1 MLSLSIGARCLRKSP
16 VQSILIAAG
25 IAVGIGV
32 QVFLGSLITS
42 LQASLVDQTIG
53 SSPQL
58 IVAAGTDGEAVKY
71 TPQIKQAMEAQS
83 EITTVVPTR
92 AYSAIFR
99 SGSESAPLQITG
111 GALDQLDTIYDIS
124 GRLVAGT
131 ASLSADQ
138 VIVGKE
144 FASQFN
150 LKPGDTASFVLPSGE
165 AADLKVSGVF
175 DFGSAAANSATAFVN
190 GDQAGEV
197 LGYSADEYSA
207 IDAQVGD
214 VFSSVQ
220 VAESLQAEPAL
231 DGLKV
236 TEWQADN
243 ADLLSALQ
251 SQSSS
256 SYMIQ
261 FFVLVAVA
269 LGIASTLAI
278 SAVQKT
284 RQIGI
289 LKAMGMKDRQSGRIF
304 LWQALIL
311 GVSGAAVGVAA
322 GLALIALF
330 TFLGRNSDS
339 LFPITPQVGFVVISF
354 AVGVLVAVVSS
365 FIPSRRTSK
374 LDPIEV
380 IQGG

>member
-1 MLSLSIGARCLRKSP
+1 MLSLSIAVRFLRKSP

-42 LQASLVDQTIG
+42 LQTSLVDQTIG
-53 SSPQL
+53 NSPQV
-58 IVAAGTDGEAVKY
+58 IVQAKQDGQPVTY
-71 TPQIKQAMEAQS
+71 TPQLRQAMEAQS

-99 SGSESAPLQITG
+99 SGAESAPLQYPG

-124 GRLVAGT
+124 GRLVAGK
-131 ASLSADQ
+131 ASLAGGE
-138 VIVGKE
+138 VIVGKD
-144 FASQFN
+144 FADKFG
-150 LKPGDTASFVLPSGE
+150 LKPGDEATFVLPSGTP
-165 AADLKVSGVF
+165 AKLTVTGVF
-175 DFGSAAANSATAFVN
+175 DFGSAAANSATAFVG
-190 GDQAGEV
+190 GDQAAAV
-197 LGYSADEYSA
+197 LGLSADQYSAV
-207 IDAQVGD
+207 DAQVKD
-214 VFSSVQ
+214 VFSSKQ
-220 VAESLQAEPAL
+220 VAASLAADPAL
-231 DGLKV
+231 NGLSV
-236 TEWQADN
+236 TEWQAQN

-289 LKAMGMKDRQSGRIF
+289 LKAMGMRDRQSGRIF

-311 GVSGAAVGVAA
+311 GVSGAAVGVVA
-322 GLALIALF
+322 GLGLIALF
-330 TFLGRNSDS
+330 TYLGRDSAS
-339 LFPITPQVGFVVISF
+339 LFPITPQVGFIVISF
-354 AVGVLVAVVSS
+354 VVGVLVAVAASL
-365 FIPSRRTSK
+365 IPSRRTSK

>member
-1 MLSLSIGARCLRKSP
+1 MLSLSIAVRFLRKSP
-16 VQSILIAAG
+16 VQSILIATG

-42 LQASLVDQTIG
+42 LQTSLVDQTIG
-53 SSPQL
+53 NSPQV
-58 IVAAGTDGEAVKY
+58 IVQAKQDGQPVTY
-71 TPQIKQAMEAQS
+71 TPQLRQAMEAQS

-99 SGSESAPLQITG
+99 SGTESAPLQFTG

-124 GRLVAGT
+124 GRLVAGK
-131 ASLSADQ
+131 ASLAGGE
-138 VIVGKE
+138 VIVGKD
-144 FASQFN
+144 FADKFG
-150 LKPGDTASFVLPSGE
+150 LKPGDEATFVLPSGTP
-165 AADLKVSGVF
+165 AKLTVTGVF
-175 DFGSAAANSATAFVN
+175 DFGSAAANGATAFVG
-190 GDQAGEV
+190 GDQAAAV
-197 LGYSADEYSA
+197 LGLSADQYSAV
-207 IDAQVGD
+207 DAQVKD
-214 VFSSVQ
+214 VFSSKQ
-220 VAESLQAEPAL
+220 VAASLAADPAL
-231 DGLKV
+231 NGLSV
-236 TEWQADN
+236 TEWQAQN

-289 LKAMGMKDRQSGRIF
+289 LKAMGMRDRQSGRIF

-311 GVSGAAVGVAA
+311 GVSGAAVGVVA
-322 GLALIALF
+322 GLGLIALF
-330 TFLGRNSDS
+330 TYLGRDSAS
-339 LFPITPQVGFVVISF
+339 LFPITPQVGFIVISF
-354 AVGVLVAVVSS
+354 VVGVLVAVAAS

>member
-1 MLSLSIGARCLRKSP
+1 VLSFRIATRFLRKSP

-53 SSPQL
+53 NSPQVVVTAGQDGAA
-58 IVAAGTDGEAVKY
+58 VAY
-71 TPQIKQAMEAQS
+71 TPQIQEALEAQG

-92 AYSAIFR
+92 TYSAIFR
-99 SGSESAPLQITG
+99 KGSESAPLQFTG

-124 GRLVAGT
+124 GRLVAGE
-131 ASLSADQ
+131 ASLGAGQVMVGRDFADTYG
-138 VIVGKE
+138 I
-144 FASQFN
+144 
-150 LKPGDTASFVLPSGE
+150 KPGDTASFVLPSGDPAE
-165 AADLKVSGVF
+165 LSVSGVF
-175 DFGSAAANSATAFVN
+175 DFGSAAANSATAFVS
-190 GDQAGEV
+190 GEAAASV
-197 LGYSADEYSA
+197 LGLAADEFSA
-207 IDAQVGD
+207 IDAQVSD
-214 VFSSVQ
+214 VFASEE
-220 VAESLQAEPAL
+220 VATDLRGQPAL
-231 DGLKV
+231 EGLTV
-236 TEWQADN
+236 TEWQAEN

-322 GLALIALF
+322 GLGLIALF
-330 TFLGRNSDS
+330 TFLGRDSES
-339 LFPITPQVGFVVISF
+339 LFPITPQVGFIVLSF
-354 AVGVLVAVVSS
+354 VVGVLVAVVSS

-380 IQGG
+380 IQSG

>member
-1 MLSLSIGARCLRKSP
+1 VLSFRIATRFLRKSP

-53 SSPQL
+53 NSPQ
-58 IVAAGTDGEAVKY
+58 VVVTAGQDGAAVVY
-71 TPQIKQAMEAQS
+71 TPQLRRALEAES

-99 SGSESAPLQITG
+99 KGSESAPLQFTG

-124 GRLVAGT
+124 GRLVAGE
-131 ASLSADQ
+131 ASLSAGQ
-138 VIVGKE
+138 VIVGKD
-144 FASQFN
+144 FADTYN
-150 LKPGDTASFVLPSGE
+150 VKPGDTASFVLPSGDPTE
-165 AADLKVSGVF
+165 LSVSGVF
-175 DFGSAAANSATAFVN
+175 DFGSAAANGATAFVS
-190 GDQAGEV
+190 GEEAATV
-197 LGYSADEYSA
+197 LGLAADEFSA
-207 IDAQVGD
+207 VDAQVSD
-214 VFSSVQ
+214 VFSSEK
-220 VAESLQAEPAL
+220 VASDLRGQPAL
-231 DGLKV
+231 EGLTV
-236 TEWQADN
+236 TEWQAEN

-322 GLALIALF
+322 GLGLIALF
-330 TFLGRNSDS
+330 TLLGRDSES
-339 LFPITPQVGFVVISF
+339 LFPITPQVGFIVLSF
-354 AVGVLVAVVSS
+354 VVGVLVAVGSS

>member
-1 MLSLSIGARCLRKSP
+1 MLSLSIAIRFLRKSP
-16 VQSILIAAG
+16 VQSVLIAAG

-42 LQASLVDQTIG
+42 LQASLVDETIG
-53 SSPQL
+53 NSPQL
-58 IVAAGTDGEAVKY
+58 VVTAGTDGEPVTY
-71 TPQIKQAMEAQS
+71 TPQLEQAMKARS
-83 EITTVVPTR
+83 EVTTVVPTR
-92 AYSAIFR
+92 GFSAIFR
-99 SGSESAPLQITG
+99 KGPESSPLQFTG
-111 GALDQLDTIYDIS
+111 GSLDQLDTIYDIS
-124 GRLVAGT
+124 GRLVAGE
-131 ASLSADQ
+131 ASLQAGE
-138 VIVGKE
+138 VLVGKD
-144 FASQFN
+144 FADTYE
-150 LKPGDTASFVLPSGE
+150 LEPGDSASFVLPDGE
-165 AADLKVSGVF
+165 PSELTVSGVF
-175 DFGSAAANSATAFVN
+175 DFGSAAANSATAFAN
-190 GDQAGEV
+190 GEEAASV
-197 LGYSADEYSA
+197 LGLSADQYSAV
-207 IDAQVGD
+207 DAQVDD
-214 VFSSVQ
+214 VFSSEE
-220 VAESLQAEPAL
+220 VAADLRADGAL
-231 DGLKV
+231 SGLTV
-236 TEWQADN
+236 TEWQAEN
-243 ADLLSALQ
+243 ADLLSALR

-322 GLALIALF
+322 GLGLIAVF

-339 LFPITPQVGFVVISF
+339 LFPITPQVGFIVISF
-354 AVGVLVAVVSS
+354 IVGVLVAVVSS
-365 FIPSRRTSK
+365 FIPSRRTSR

>member
-1 MLSLSIGARCLRKSP
+1 MLGFRIAIRFLRKSP

-53 SSPQL
+53 NSPQVVVTAGQDGAA
-58 IVAAGTDGEAVKY
+58 VAY
-71 TPQIKQAMEAQS
+71 TPQLQQALEAQV

-92 AYSAIFR
+92 AFSAIYS
-99 SGSESAPLQITG
+99 SGRENAPLQVTG
-111 GALDQLDTIYDIS
+111 GALDELDTIYDIT
-124 GRLVAGT
+124 GRLVAGE
-131 ASLSADQ
+131 ASLDSDE
-138 VIVGKE
+138 VIVGKD
-144 FASQFN
+144 FADKYGLRPTDQF
-150 LKPGDTASFVLPSGE
+150 PVTLPSGE
-165 AADLKVSGVF
+165 QAGFVVSGVF

-190 GDQAGEV
+190 GDRAAEV
-197 LGYSADEYSA
+197 LGLAADEFSA
-207 IDAQVGD
+207 VDAQVDD
-214 VFSSVQ
+214 VFSSEK
-220 VAESLQAEPAL
+220 VATDLRGQPAL
-231 DGLKV
+231 EGLTV
-236 TEWQADN
+236 TEWQAEN

-322 GLALIALF
+322 GLGLIALF
-330 TFLGRNSDS
+330 TFLGRDSES
-339 LFPITPQVGFVVISF
+339 LFPITPQVGFVVLSF
-354 AVGVLVAVVSS
+354 VVGVLVAVVSS

>member
-1 MLSLSIGARCLRKSP
+1 MLSLRIAVRFLRKSP
-16 VQSILIAAG
+16 VQSVLIAAG

-42 LQASLVDQTIG
+42 LQTSLVDQTIG
-53 SSPQL
+53 NSPQ
-58 IVAAGTDGEAVKY
+58 VVV
-71 TPQIKQAMEAQS
+71 QAEQEGQPVTFGPDLRQTMESQS

-92 AYSAIFR
+92 TYSAIFR
-99 SGSESAPLQITG
+99 KGAESAPLQLTG

-124 GRLVAGT
+124 GRTVAGE
-131 ASLSADQ
+131 ASLA
-138 VIVGKE
+138 VGEVLVGKD
-144 FASQFN
+144 FADTFA
-150 LKPGDTASFVLPSGE
+150 LLPGDAAAFVLPTGKPAE
-165 AADLKVSGVF
+165 LRVAGVF

-190 GDQAGEV
+190 GDEAAAV
-197 LGYSADEYSA
+197 LGLEADQYSA
-207 IDAQVGD
+207 IDAQVSD
-214 VFSSVQ
+214 VFSSEQ
-220 VAESLQAEPAL
+220 VAADLRDEPAL
-231 DGLKV
+231 DALKV
-236 TEWQADN
+236 TEWQAEN

-289 LKAMGMKDRQSGRIF
+289 LKAMGMRDRQSGRIF

-322 GLALIALF
+322 GLGLIALF
-330 TFLGRNSDS
+330 TFLGRDSES

-354 AVGVLVAVVSS
+354 AVGVLVAIVSS

>member
-1 MLSLSIGARCLRKSP
+1 MLSLRIAVRFLRKSP
-16 VQSILIAAG
+16 AQSILIAAG

-42 LQASLVDQTIG
+42 LQTSLVEQTIG
-53 SSPQL
+53 NSPQV
-58 IVAAGTDGEAVKY
+58 IVQATNDGAALDYTAALQEAMKGE
-71 TPQIKQAMEAQS
+71 PQ
-83 EITTVVPTR
+83 ITTVVPTR
-92 AYSAIFR
+92 SFSAIFKK
-99 SGSESAPLQITG
+99 GAESAPLQLIG
-111 GALDQLDTIYDIS
+111 GRLAQLDTIYDIS
-124 GRLVAGT
+124 GRLTSGT
-131 ASLSADQ
+131 AQLGAQQ
-138 VIVGKE
+138 VMVGKD
-144 FASQFN
+144 FADTYG
-150 LKPGDTASFVLPSGE
+150 LKAGDTASFVLPDGKPAE
-165 AADLKVSGVF
+165 LAVSGVF
-175 DFGSAAANSATAFVN
+175 DFGSAAANSSTAFVD
-190 GDQAGEV
+190 GDYAAGV
-197 LGYSADEYSA
+197 LGLGADQYTAVDS
-207 IDAQVGD
+207 QVSD
-214 VFSSVQ
+214 VFDSTT
-220 VAESLQAEPAL
+220 VAESLRSQPAL
-231 DGLKV
+231 SGLKV
-236 TEWQADN
+236 TEWQAEN

-304 LWQALIL
+304 LWQAVIL

-330 TFLGRNSDS
+330 TFLGRNSTS

-354 AVGVLVAVVSS
+354 VVGVLVAMVSS
-365 FIPSRRTSK
+365 LIPSRRTSK

>member
-1 MLSLSIGARCLRKSP
+1 VLSLNIAARFLRKSP
-16 VQSILIAAG
+16 AQSILIAAG

-42 LQASLVDQTIG
+42 LQTSLVDQTIG
-53 SSPQL
+53 NSPQ
-58 IVAAGTDGEAVKY
+58 VTVRAATDGAALDY
-71 TPQIKQAMEAQS
+71 TGGLQLALKNEPQI
-83 EITTVVPTR
+83 TTAVPTR
-92 AYSAIFR
+92 SFSAIFKK
-99 SGSESAPLQITG
+99 GAESAPLQLIG
-111 GALDQLDTIYDIS
+111 GQLAQLDTIYDIS
-124 GRLVAGT
+124 GRITSGT
-131 ASLSADQ
+131 AQLGPQQ
-138 VIVGKE
+138 VMVGKD
-144 FASQFN
+144 FADAYG
-150 LKPGDTASFVLPSGE
+150 LKPGDTASFVLPDGKP
-165 AADLKVSGVF
+165 AKLTVSGIF
-175 DFGSAAANSATAFVN
+175 DFGSAAANSATAFVD
-190 GDQAGEV
+190 GGYAAGV
-197 LGYSADEYSA
+197 LGLGADQYTSV
-207 IDAQVGD
+207 DAQVSN
-214 VFSSVQ
+214 VFDSKA
-220 VAESLQAEPAL
+220 VAESLRAQPAL
-231 DGLKV
+231 SGLTV
-236 TEWQADN
+236 SEWQAQN
-243 ADLLSALQ
+243 ADLLSALK

-311 GVSGAAVGVAA
+311 GVSGAAVGVGA

-330 TFLGRNSDS
+330 TFLGRNSSS

-354 AVGVLVAVVSS
+354 VVGVLVAVASS
-365 FIPSRRTSK
+365 LIPSRRTSK

>member
-1 MLSLSIGARCLRKSP
+1 MLSLSIAVRFLRKSP

-42 LQASLVDQTIG
+42 LQTSLVDQTIG
-53 SSPQL
+53 NSPQV
-58 IVAAGTDGEAVKY
+58 IVQATEDGQPVTY
-71 TPQIKQAMEAQS
+71 TPQLKEAME
-83 EITTVVPTR
+83 VVPTGG
-92 AYSAIFR
+92 YSAFFR
-99 SGSESAPLQITG
+99 CGTQSAPLRFTG

-124 GRLVAGT
+124 GRLVAGK
-131 ASLSADQ
+131 ASLAAGE
-138 VIVGKE
+138 VIVGKD
-144 FASQFN
+144 FADKFG
-150 LKPGDTASFVLPSGE
+150 LKPGDEATFVLPSGKP
-165 AADLKVSGVF
+165 AKLTVTGVF
-175 DFGSAAANSATAFVN
+175 DFGSAAANSATAFVS
-190 GDQAGEV
+190 GDQAATV
-197 LGYSADEYSA
+197 LGLSSDQYSAV
-207 IDAQVGD
+207 DAQVKD
-214 VFSSVQ
+214 VFSSKQ
-220 VAESLQAEPAL
+220 VAAGLAADPAL
-231 DGLKV
+231 NGLSV
-236 TEWQADN
+236 TEWQAQN

-311 GVSGAAVGVAA
+311 GVGGAAVGVAA
-322 GLALIALF
+322 GLGLIALF
-330 TFLGRNSDS
+330 TYLGRDSAS
-339 LFPITPQVGFVVISF
+339 LFPITPQVGFIVLSF
-354 AVGVLVAVVSS
+354 VVGVLVAVAASY
-365 FIPSRRTSK
+365 IPSRRTSK

>member
-1 MLSLSIGARCLRKSP
+1 VLSLSIAARFLRKSP
-16 VQSILIAAG
+16 VQSILIALG

-42 LQASLVDQTIG
+42 LQTSLVDQTIG
-53 SSPQL
+53 NSPQ
-58 IVAAGTDGEAVKY
+58 IVVQARQDGQPVTY
-71 TPQIKQAMEAQS
+71 TPQLKQAMEAQS

-92 AYSAIFR
+92 AYSGIFR
-99 SGSESAPLQITG
+99 SGAESAPLQFTG

-124 GRLVAGT
+124 GRLVAGK
-131 ASLSADQ
+131 ASLAAGE
-138 VIVGKE
+138 VIVGKD
-144 FASQFN
+144 FADKFG
-150 LKPGDTASFVLPSGE
+150 LKPGDTATFVLPSGSP
-165 AADLKVSGVF
+165 AKLTVSGVC

-190 GDQAGEV
+190 GDDAATV
-197 LGYSADEYSA
+197 LGLSSGQYSAV
-207 IDAQVGD
+207 DAQVTD
-214 VFSSVQ
+214 VFSSKQ
-220 VAESLQAEPAL
+220 VAADLSTDPAL
-231 DGLKV
+231 NGLKV
-236 TEWQADN
+236 TEWQAQN
-243 ADLLSALQ
+243 ADLLSALK

-311 GVSGAAVGVAA
+311 GVSGAAVGVAG
-322 GLALIALF
+322 GLGLIALF
-330 TFLGRNSDS
+330 TFLGRNSTA
-339 LFPITPQVGFVVISF
+339 LFPITPQAGFILISF
-354 AVGVLVAVVSS
+354 VVGVLVAVLSS
-365 FIPSRRTSK
+365 LIPSRRTKK

>member
-1 MLSLSIGARCLRKSP
+1 MLSLRIAVRFLRKSP
-16 VQSILIAAG
+16 AQSILIAAG

-42 LQASLVDQTIG
+42 LQTSLVEQTIG
-53 SSPQL
+53 NSPQV
-58 IVAAGTDGEAVKY
+58 IVQATTDGAALDYTAALQEAMKGE
-71 TPQIKQAMEAQS
+71 PQ
-83 EITTVVPTR
+83 ITTVVPTR
-92 AYSAIFR
+92 SFSAIFKK
-99 SGSESAPLQITG
+99 GAESAPLQLIG
-111 GALDQLDTIYDIS
+111 GRLAQLDTIYDIS
-124 GRLVAGT
+124 GRLTSGT
-131 ASLSADQ
+131 AQLGAQQ
-138 VIVGKE
+138 VMVGKD
-144 FASQFN
+144 FADTYG
-150 LKPGDTASFVLPSGE
+150 LKAGDTASFVLPDGKPTE
-165 AADLKVSGVF
+165 LAVSGVF
-175 DFGSAAANSATAFVN
+175 DFGSAAANSSTAFVD
-190 GDQAGEV
+190 GDYAAGV
-197 LGYSADEYSA
+197 LGLGADQYTAVDS
-207 IDAQVGD
+207 QVSD
-214 VFSSVQ
+214 VFGSTT
-220 VAESLQAEPAL
+220 VAESLRSQPAL
-231 DGLKV
+231 SGLKV
-236 TEWQADN
+236 TEWQAEN

-304 LWQALIL
+304 LWQAVIL

-322 GLALIALF
+322 GLVLIALF
-330 TFLGRNSDS
+330 TFLGRDSTS

-354 AVGVLVAVVSS
+354 VVGVLVAMVSS
-365 FIPSRRTSK
+365 LIPSRRTSK

>member
-1 MLSLSIGARCLRKSP
+1 MLSLRIAARFLRKSP

-32 QVFLGSLITS
+32 LVFLGSLITS
-42 LQASLVDQTIG
+42 LQASLIDETIG
-53 SSPQL
+53 NSPQ
-58 IVAAGTDGEAVKY
+58 IVVRAAQEGAPVTY
-71 TPQIKQAMEAQS
+71 TADLKQAMES
-83 EITTVVPTR
+83 PDEITTVVPTR
-92 AYSAIFR
+92 TFSALFR
-99 SGSESAPLQITG
+99 KGSESAPLQFTG

-124 GRLVAGT
+124 GRLVAGE
-131 ASLSADQ
+131 ASLRPGD
-138 VIVGKE
+138 VIVGKD
-144 FASQFN
+144 FADTFR
-150 LKPGDTASFVLPSGE
+150 LKPGDAATFVLPSGE
-165 AADLKVSGVF
+165 PADLTVAGVF
-175 DFGSAAANSATAFVN
+175 DFGSAAANSALAFVS
-190 GDQAGEV
+190 GEEAATV
-197 LGYSADEYSA
+197 LGMGADEYSA
-207 IDAQVGD
+207 IDAQVSD
-214 VFSSVQ
+214 VFSSEQ
-220 VAESLQAEPAL
+220 VAADLRGEPAL
-231 DGLKV
+231 EGLEV
-236 TEWQADN
+236 TEWQEEN

-261 FFVLVAVA
+261 FFVLIAVA

-289 LKAMGMKDRQSGRIF
+289 LKAMGMRDRQSGRIF

-311 GVSGAAVGVAA
+311 GVGGAAVGVAA
-322 GLALIALF
+322 GLGLIALF
-330 TFLGRNSDS
+330 TFLGRDS
-339 LFPITPQVGFVVISF
+339 EALFPITPQVGFVVLSF
-354 AVGVLVAVVSS
+354 IVGVLVAVVSS

>member
-1 MLSLSIGARCLRKSP
+1 VLSFRIAVRFLRKSP
-16 VQSILIAAG
+16 AQSILIAAG

-42 LQASLVDQTIG
+42 LQTSLVEQTIG
-53 SSPQL
+53 NSPQV
-58 IVAAGTDGEAVKY
+58 IVQATKDGAALDYTAALQEAMKGE
-71 TPQIKQAMEAQS
+71 PQ
-83 EITTVVPTR
+83 ITTVVPTR
-92 AYSAIFR
+92 SFSAIFKK
-99 SGSESAPLQITG
+99 GSESAPLQLIG
-111 GALDQLDTIYDIS
+111 GRLAQLDTIYDIS
-124 GRLVAGT
+124 GRLTSGT
-131 ASLSADQ
+131 GQLGAQQ
-138 VIVGKE
+138 VMVGKD
-144 FASQFN
+144 FADTYG
-150 LKPGDTASFVLPSGE
+150 LKAGDTASFVLPDGKPAE
-165 AADLKVSGVF
+165 LAVSGVF
-175 DFGSAAANSATAFVN
+175 DFGSAAANSSTAFVD
-190 GDQAGEV
+190 GDYAAGV
-197 LGYSADEYSA
+197 LGLGADQYTAVDS
-207 IDAQVGD
+207 QVSD
-214 VFSSVQ
+214 VFGSTT
-220 VAESLQAEPAL
+220 VAESLRSQPAL
-231 DGLKV
+231 SGLKV
-236 TEWQADN
+236 TEWQAEN

-304 LWQALIL
+304 LWQAVIL

-330 TFLGRNSDS
+330 TFLGRNSTS
-339 LFPITPQVGFVVISF
+339 LFPITPQVGFVVVSF
-354 AVGVLVAVVSS
+354 VVGVLVAMVSS
-365 FIPSRRTSK
+365 LIPSRRTSK